1 MNNGTYFTVGLERGA
16 YLETGS
22 TSSGTAYGD
31 LSGSTITI
39 TGMEKI
45 SSLEV
50 MASLIELTRYT
61 FWWEW
66 TGDPNN
72 TRYIFANTSIGP
84 TLTSQE
90 SAALARQGYDEICVS
105 GIGTGWQG
113 RAYWVNNYDN
123 PINASPTNPIPV
135 LGSTGGQF
143 YYAQQARYQYMNY
156 TVFSPI
162 ASNFCD
168 NYQSEIYQM
177 EIGDIGGYLY
187 FTNATLLY
195 TI

>member
-1 MNNGTYFTVGLERGA
+1 
-16 YLETGS
+16 
-22 TSSGTAYGD
+22 
-31 LSGSTITI
+31 
-39 TGMEKI
+39 MEQI

-50 MASLIELTRYT
+50 RASLIELTRYS
-61 FWWEW
+61 FYWEW
-66 TGDPNN
+66 VGDPNN
-72 TRYIFANTSIGP
+72 TRYIFANTSIGS

-90 SAALARQGYDEICVS
+90 SAALARQGYDTRCTPP
-105 GIGTGWQG
+105 GGTAWQG
-113 RAYWVNNYDN
+113 VSYYLNNYDN

-135 LGSTGGQF
+135 LGSTGGQ
-143 YYAQQARYQYMNY
+143 YLYSLQARYQYMNY
-156 TVFSPI
+156 TVFPLT